1 MREKTRNPKTLIQR
15 IVSGVLAAV
24 IVVFVSAISAPQL
37 LAFPHKAKIGAT
49 TVYAENPIDAQDMAK
64 VLHRSD
70 ELLAT
75 TGLYRAP
82 VGTRLFL
89 TNGGWRWRLLALN
102 NHMAFA
108 LIRPTS
114 NIIADAAIFNRTD
127 PAQDKIFNGV
137 DDSARSLS
145 GIIAHERTHMLVQR
159 QFGIPRAVSFEQWK
173 SEGYADYVA
182 QESSLTDAE
191 VAAFKKS
198 GVDHWA
204 IPYFEGRQRVAAI
217 MKQNGNS
224 VDRLFLE

>member
-1 MREKTRNPKTLIQR
+1 MKPKSIAQLIM
-15 IVSGVLAAV
+15 GGFLAAIFLVFASV
-24 IVVFVSAISAPQL
+24 ICAPQL
-37 LAFPHKAKIGAT
+37 LAFPHKAKIGTT
-49 TVYAENPIDAQDMAK
+49 TVYAERPIDAGQMAR
-64 VLHRSD
+64 VLRRSD

-75 TGLYRAP
+75 TGLYHRP

-89 TNGGWRWRLLALN
+89 TNGGWRWRLISLN

-108 LIRPTS
+108 LTRPTS
-114 NIIADAAIFNRTD
+114 NVIADAAIFNRAD
-127 PAQDKIFNGV
+127 PALDKIFNGV

-145 GIIAHERTHMLVQR
+145 GVIAHERTHMLVQR
-159 QFGIPRAVSFEQWK
+159 HFGILHAVSLEHWK

-182 QESSLTDAE
+182 QESSLTEAE
-191 VAAFKKS
+191 VAAFKKA

-224 VDRLFLE
+224 VDGLFLE